1 MLLPIP
7 EEVLQA
13 QARDRALDVLLG
25 SLGVSAAV
33 ASAGFA
39 VYMAAFGPALEPAT
53 RAAPLMTVAG
63 PPSHEARTLAPP
75 EPDAAVAGIDFDP
88 TGSIP
93 GIEAAADQDHPDPR
107 AILSDFAVRDA
118 FDGTA
123 LVEAHG
129 TLQVVQKGT
138 VLAGVGTV
146 TGVSKRGGAW
156 SVSTTGGTILQRR

>member
-13 QARDRALDVLLG
+13 QARDRALDVVLG

-39 VYMAAFGPALEPAT
+39 VYMAAFGPVHGPAMRAVPVLALGG
-53 RAAPLMTVAG
+53 V
-63 PPSHEARTLAPP
+63 PSHGQRSAVPP
-75 EPDAAVAGIDFDP
+75 EPETASAGIDFDP
-88 TGSIP
+88 TGSIA
-93 GIEAAADQDHPDPR
+93 GAASDQGHPDPG
-107 AILSDFAVRDA
+107 AILTDFAVRDA

-129 TLQVVQKGT
+129 TLQMVQKGT
-138 VLAGVGTV
+138 VLAGAGTV
-146 TGVSKRGGAW
+146 TAVTRHGGSW
-156 SVSTTGGTILQRR
+156 TVSTTGGTILQRR